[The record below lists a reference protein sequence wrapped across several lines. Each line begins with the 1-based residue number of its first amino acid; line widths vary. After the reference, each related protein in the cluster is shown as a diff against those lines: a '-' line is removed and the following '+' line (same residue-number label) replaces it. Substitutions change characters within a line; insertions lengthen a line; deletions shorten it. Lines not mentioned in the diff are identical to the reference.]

1 MMEEGMGEFL
11 QKMQSRYE
19 ELTGMKADDASDIG
33 VRLKILAEQLAMLK
47 GQLEE
52 VKRQTFAQT
61 ACGEALERHAA
72 ARGLSRKPASFARGE
87 VVFSRTVPA
96 AEDIVIPTGTP
107 LTGGSGQLRF
117 VTVQDAVLAGGQTE
131 VRVPVCS
138 EVAGKKGNLAAGML
152 RVIIS
157 PVQGIAAV
165 NNPSPMTA
173 GEDAESDQSL
183 RQRLMDSYRMV
194 TNGTNGAFYHQCAM
208 SYAGVRSARVLP
220 RHKGRG
226 TVGVVVYGPGVDEQL
241 LRTMQEQISKK
252 KEINVDL
259 SVEQAV
265 ERPVTL
271 TAEIA
276 AADGYSIADV
286 RQQCQERWKQYL
298 ETFEIGQPL
307 YPALLVRELLSCPGV
322 ANCRVLA
329 PAQDSYPQEKE
340 IFTAGTIQIGEMAQR
355 QREAL

>member
-1 MMEEGMGEFL
+1 M
-11 QKMQSRYE
+11 
-19 ELTGMKADDASDIG
+19 
-33 VRLKILAEQLAMLK
+33 
-47 GQLEE
+47 
-52 VKRQTFAQT
+52 
-61 ACGEALERHAA
+61 
-72 ARGLSRKPASFARGE
+72 
-87 VVFSRTVPA
+87 
-96 AEDIVIPTGTP
+96 IPKGTP

-117 VTVQDAVLAGGQTE
+117 VTVQEAVLAVGQTE

-265 ERPVTL
+265 ERPVAL

-329 PAQDSYPQEKE
+329 PAQDSYPQERE